1 MSKMFGDLL
10 EKTQAAPDQRPKASR
25 QTTAQGDIT
34 SPEMVSEPSVQRTT
48 EPSNEGTK
56 QPTFERTVQ
65 RTKVRHTFDVFKD
78 QVLALGDIQQALARR
93 HGTKPRLGD
102 LVQEALDSYIR
113 EKHRTNDD
121 SKHETFEPTKDG

>member
-10 EKTQAAPDQRPKASR
+10 EKIQVAPDQRPTTPE
-25 QTTAQGDIT
+25 QTTTAEHT
-34 SPEMVSEPSVQRTT
+34 PSAETVSEPTTQRTI
-48 EPSNEGTK
+48 EPPSERMK
-56 QPTFERTVQ
+56 QPTFERMVQ

-93 HGTKPRLGD
+93 RGTKPRLGD

-113 EKHRTNDD
+113 EKHRISDD
-121 SKHETFEPTKDG
+121 SNRKTFEPTNDG